1 MVFNRALSEDEIK
14 AIYNSTIEDTLA
26 YDDNGNLS
34 VDTYGRQYT
43 YDCENQ
49 LVSVTLAED
58 TEITYK
64 YDAFGRRVEKT
75 VDDGETETTTKFIY
89 DGFEVVAEYDGG
101 GKNTKVQRAIDNA
114 TDSIR
119 KC

>member
-1 MVFNRALSEDEIK
+1 MVFNRALSGNEIK

-26 YDDNGNLS
+26 YDDNGNLNA
-34 VDTYGRQYT
+34 DICGRQYT

-49 LVSVTLAED
+49 LISVTLVDD

-75 VDDGETETTTKFIY
+75 VDDGETETLLY
-89 DGFEVVAEYDGG
+89 V
-101 GKNTKVQRAIDNA
+101 R
-114 TDSIR
+114 
-119 KC
+119 